1 MDILKKIYA
10 YMFPCGLLR
19 VGVGQNML
27 QGGVGEGNIIL
38 QEQAGQN
45 HADTNQREKRGKIL
59 YRFGMAKG

>member
-1 MDILKKIYA
+1 
-10 YMFPCGLLR
+10 MFPCGLLR